1 MPDSYTPLTALARK
15 RDRKVRSLV
24 RAERAVQAS
33 QLRLERTT
41 ADVKTFRSELNRF
54 EQKARQGRG
63 DVTRWQA
70 AADETLC
77 VLEEAVA
84 ADYEAGAAH
93 AKAKAKASRLRLEVG
108 QLQAEI
114 MSVLVQPSV

>member
-41 ADVKTFRSELNRF
+41 EDVKTFRSELNRF
-54 EQKARQGRG
+54 EQKARGHG

-70 AADETLC
+70 AADEMLC
-77 VLEEAVA
+77 ILEEAVA

-93 AKAKAKASRLRLEVG
+93 AKAKAKANRLRFEVK
-108 QLQAEI
+108 QMHAEI
-114 MSVLVQPSV
+114 MSVVMQPSV